1 METSNARMTSGI
13 APKAREAQDIDG
25 GVDPALARYRWV
37 VLFVVWGAFL
47 LSYIDRVAWSSVAAP
62 VGQSLGIP
70 VAMLGAFVTAFYV
83 GYVIANLV
91 GGVVSDAI
99 GGRLTLTLAL
109 VPLGIAT
116 FCFSYAHSLSTG
128 IGIQIIMG
136 LAAGADYSAG
146 MKIISAWFHK
156 DRGRAMGLYT
166 TATSIAVVT
175 ANMAIPAF
183 SAAHGWQ
190 SAFKVLGGVTLLWAV
205 VAVTLVKNSPY
216 KTKSP
221 SVTRKDLA
229 TLLRNRTLVLI
240 AVAGFCAYWGVIGFT
255 AYANVMMTR
264 GLGISPVTAGSIVAL
279 FGVGAAIAKPGIGWF
294 SDLIGG
300 RRKLLSMITLGVF
313 AAVLLLFGQLTSVD
327 HLYLIAPILG
337 VVAFGYMPLLMAEL
351 TVASGTAL
359 AGAAA
364 GWTNAVWQ
372 FGSAV
377 APIVVGLVFSKTHSI
392 PAALMTLA
400 LGPLLAVVALAFV
413 RTPMKSKAGG
423 PV

>member
-1 METSNARMTSGI
+1 METSNARMATGI
-13 APKAREAQDIDG
+13 EAKARDTQD
-25 GVDPALARYRWV
+25 VQSREDPASSPYRWV

-62 VGQSLGIP
+62 VGQSLGLP

-109 VPLGIAT
+109 VPLGIST

-128 IGIQIIMG
+128 IGIQVIMG

-146 MKIISAWFHK
+146 MKIIAAWFHK

-166 TATSIAVVT
+166 TATSLAVVT
-175 ANMAIPAF
+175 ANMTIPAF

-190 SAFKVLGGVTLLWAV
+190 SAFKVLGSVTLLWAI
-205 VAVTLVKNSPY
+205 VAISVLKNSPY
-216 KTKSP
+216 TNKSP

-229 TLLRNRTLVLI
+229 TLLRNRTLILLAI
-240 AVAGFCAYWGVIGFT
+240 AGFCAYWGVIGFT
-255 AYANVMMTR
+255 AWANALMTK

-279 FGVGAAIAKPGIGWF
+279 FGVGAAVAKPGIGWF

-300 RRKLLSMITLGVF
+300 KRKMLSIITLVLF
-313 AAVLLLFGQLTSVD
+313 AVVLLLFGQLTSVS

-351 TVASGTAL
+351 TEASGTAL

-372 FGSAV
+372 LGSAF
-377 APIVVGLVFSKTHSI
+377 APIVIGQVFSQTHSL
-392 PAALMTLA
+392 PATLMTLA

-413 RTPMKSKAGG
+413 REPKKA
-423 PV
+423 